1 MKDHAAI
8 LIHNDKNEFLFVK
21 RSKFKKTLPNIWAF
35 PSGTKEIEESIPET
49 AVRESYEELGVNVE
63 AERTLAIKELTEL
76 QSTLHFVVCKIISG
90 EPFIKDAN
98 EIQEIEWLTFS
109 QFFKKYSDSEI
120 GHGLIFLRQNPQIW
134 KEYSGD

>member
-8 LIHNDKNEFLFVK
+8 LIHKDKLFLFIK

-35 PSGTKEIEESIPET
+35 PSGTKESEESIYET
-49 AVRESYEELGVNVE
+49 AVRESFEELGVKVE
-63 AERTLAIKELTEL
+63 AENTIATRELPEL
-76 QSTLHFVVCKIISG
+76 NSKLHFITCKIISG

-98 EIQEIEWLTFS
+98 EIQEIEWLTFN

-120 GHGLIFLRQNPQIW
+120 GHGLIFLRQNPDLW
-134 KEYSGD
+134 KNYSEE